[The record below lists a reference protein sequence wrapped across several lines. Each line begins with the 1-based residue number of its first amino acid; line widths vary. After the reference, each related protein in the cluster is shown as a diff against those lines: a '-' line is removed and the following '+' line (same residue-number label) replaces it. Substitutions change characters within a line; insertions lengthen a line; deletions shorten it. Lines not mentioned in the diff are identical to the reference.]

1 MGLSGAQC
9 QNSPPADVPAGVP
22 GVASDP
28 YNCTAESSS
37 SVLRFPV
44 PSLPCTGES
53 QGSSFLVLKYSL
65 ALSNYSVITAK
76 W

>member
-1 MGLSGAQC
+1 
-9 QNSPPADVPAGVP
+9 
-22 GVASDP
+22 VASDP

-53 QGSSFLVLKYSL
+53 QGSSFLILKYSL
-65 ALSNYSVITAK
+65 ALSNYSAITAK